1 MRSWPSCRPAEVSG
15 GFGGPKRRPNRPVP
29 FENRTERT
37 AKRTTKTRRDL
48 HRTIGPAGPDAQRAR
63 LTIERSPSA
72 RTRARARARKPKP
85 NAPKPRSAH
94 ARSMGAGTCAGRE
107 ARAPYAPGRCQG
119 FPAIVGTPGGRG
131 TDLAAREHPHGLA
144 KIPLP
149 SGPHGETPS
158 PPRGIVPRWHS
169 RPRCVRVWRSPARDY
184 AGGGRPHRWGTVP
197 PPEGVGVA
205 AMPDRGISALPARAA
220 GARPVGRCPNSRRRH
235 VVVRRSPCR
244 TAGRSARAG
253 LSPVAGIGGR
263 TWGRCYAPRRMSRLV
278 TACLLVTLPTG

>member
-1 MRSWPSCRPAEVSG
+1 MRGE
-15 GFGGPKRRPNRPVP
+15 GGPSTLRPGPMPGVPRDRRHPRGEGNRPCCPGASPRPCKNPPPV
-29 FENRTERT
+29 RT
-37 AKRTTKTRRDL
+37 
-48 HRTIGPAGPDAQRAR
+48 
-63 LTIERSPSA
+63 
-72 RTRARARARKPKP
+72 
-85 NAPKPRSAH
+85 PR
-94 ARSMGAGTCAGRE
+94 G
-107 ARAPYAPGRCQG
+107 
-119 FPAIVGTPGGRG
+119 
-131 TDLAAREHPHGLA
+131 D
-144 KIPLP
+144 PLP
-149 SGPHGETPS
+149 TPWNRPPVAQSPALRTGLEISGPGLC
-158 PPRGIVPRWHS
+158 R
-169 RPRCVRVWRSPARDY
+169 
-184 AGGGRPHRWGTVP
+184 GGRPHRWGTVP